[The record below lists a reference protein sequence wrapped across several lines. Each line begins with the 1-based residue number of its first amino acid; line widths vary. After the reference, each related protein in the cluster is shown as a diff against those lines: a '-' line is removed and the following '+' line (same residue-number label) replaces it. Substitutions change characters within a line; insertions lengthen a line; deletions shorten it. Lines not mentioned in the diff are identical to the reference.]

1 LKNKFIALTLET
13 AKHLDWLKIGVVGEW
28 KGHLSGEFKLTTQ
41 AFEQMIFNAKQRGLD
56 IVVDYEHET
65 LFGFGSAPASGWI
78 KPKNLKLENDEL
90 FALIEWT
97 LKAKEHI
104 EAKEYRYL
112 SPVFMS
118 DSYDAVSGSYI
129 GWTLHSL
136 ALTNTPFLNEIGT
149 LFENKKREIGEKD
162 KQLVNLKAEVEVYK
176 KAEVERKVDSAIVEQ
191 KIALSQRE
199 WAIDY
204 ALKDTDGFDNFV
216 KTLIPLKLQQEQFKG
231 DEQTPLPKRINIA
244 KV

>member
-1 LKNKFIALTLET
+1 
-13 AKHLDWLKIGVVGEW
+13 
-28 KGHLSGEFKLTTQ
+28 
-41 AFEQMIFNAKQRGLD
+41 
-56 IVVDYEHET
+56 
-65 LFGFGSAPASGWI
+65 
-78 KPKNLKLENDEL
+78 
-90 FALIEWT
+90 
-97 LKAKEHI
+97 
-104 EAKEYRYL
+104 
-112 SPVFMS
+112 
-118 DSYDAVSGSYI
+118 
-129 GWTLHSL
+129 L

-231 DEQTPLPKRINIA
+231 DERTPLPKRINIA